1 MAYQLNPNLPR
12 IQKPAVPPN
21 CADDF
26 VFAYPM
32 PTNLNYCCRP
42 STMIY
47 GTAPYMSGNG
57 APNELMDVSDE
68 LRPQSTTRFDKPL
81 IETYK
86 RDLFPLQDMKCSI
99 PLRTISYEPQSS
111 RADLQNGLFFKRY
124 CNK

>member
-26 VFAYPM
+26 VFAYPT
-32 PTNLNYCCRP
+32 PSSLNECCRP

-47 GTAPYMSGNG
+47 GTAPYMAGKG
-57 APNELMDVSDE
+57 APNELISVSDE
-68 LRPQSTTRFDKPL
+68 LRPQATTRFDKPL
-81 IETYK
+81 VRTYE
-86 RDLFPLQDMKCSI
+86 RQFFPLQDMRCSV
-99 PLRTISYEPQSS
+99 PLRSRSQDPQSS
-111 RADLQNGLFFKRY
+111 RAELQNGLFFRRY